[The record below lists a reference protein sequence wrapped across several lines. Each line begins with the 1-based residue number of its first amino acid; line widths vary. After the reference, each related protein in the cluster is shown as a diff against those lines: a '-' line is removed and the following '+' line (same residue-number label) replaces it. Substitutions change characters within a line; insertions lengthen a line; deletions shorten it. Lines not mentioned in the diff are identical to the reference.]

1 MSVLYL
7 PEKLEV
13 GNEKYKINSDFR
25 PCISILEI
33 FERNDL
39 SEHEKVQV
47 MVGILYED
55 EIPDIDFL
63 EAAEKAVWF
72 LNCGAD
78 NSSSSGNGVD
88 YGRIYSWDQDAR
100 FIIPAVDRVLGFS
113 SRRSEHLH
121 WWEFI
126 GAFME
131 IGECTF
137 TTLIHQRKLKKTGKQ
152 TKSDKEWWAENKG
165 IAELK
170 IEKQLTAEEQDALN
184 IFNSL
189 LNPNN

>member
-1 MSVLYL
+1 M
-7 PEKLEV
+7 
-13 GNEKYKINSDFR
+13 
-25 PCISILEI
+25 
-33 FERNDL
+33 
-39 SEHEKVQV
+39 
-47 MVGILYED
+47 
-55 EIPDIDFL
+55 
-63 EAAEKAVWF
+63 
-72 LNCGAD
+72 
-78 NSSSSGNGVD
+78 
-88 YGRIYSWDQDAR
+88 
-100 FIIPAVDRVLGFS
+100 LGFS

-126 GAFME
+126 GAFMK

>member
-7 PEKLEV
+7 PEELDV
-13 GNEKYKINSDFR
+13 GNKKYKINSDFR
-25 PCISILEI
+25 PCISILET

-39 SEHEKVQV
+39 TEHEKVGV

-55 EIPDIDFL
+55 EIPDDLLL

-72 LNCGAD
+72 LNCGAE
-78 NSSSSGNGVD
+78 NSSSSGGVD
-88 YGRIYSWDQDAR
+88 YGRLYSWSQDAR

-113 SRRSEHLH
+113 SRRTEHLH

-152 TKSDKEWWAENKG
+152 SKSDKEWWAENKD

-170 IEKQLTAEEQDALN
+170 IEEQLTLEELEALN
-184 IFNSL
+184 RFNAL
-189 LNPNN
+189 LNN